1 MGISIVVFSVAP
13 ALGAAIGVCITES
26 SISKEINDL
35 PLQILQGIATGTI
48 VYVVFFEI
56 IPKAKTVGGTGK
68 QHIIA
73 MVLGFAIFL
82 PSLYFHHE
90 HEDENEPPCPSSYPL
105 HLNRAGLSVL

>member
-26 SISKEINDL
+26 STSKEINDL

-56 IPKAKTVGGTGK
+56 IPKGKEVGGTGF
-68 QHIIA
+68 QHVLS

-82 PSLYFHHE
+82 PSLYFHGAHE
-90 HEDENEPPCPSSYPL
+90 EHQDCPTTNDTVVFL
-105 HLNRAGLSVL
+105 Q